1 VKFVKVRKIILFKT
15 TKTCKIKFLK
25 QIYFRKEFDLLDG
38 YYIKNLQD
46 ILYQTLDG
54 CVLSDP
60 PKTDIVKT
68 YVETFNASYLVLVKQ
83 FWKDCY
89 SNMDVKKII

>member
-1 VKFVKVRKIILFKT
+1 MYLI
-15 TKTCKIKFLK
+15 
-25 QIYFRKEFDLLDG
+25 FRKEFDLLDG

-60 PKTDIVKT
+60 PKTDVIKT
-68 YVETFNASYLVLVKQ
+68 YVETFNSCYLVLIKQ

-89 SNMDVKKII
+89 SNMDVKIIYFYIFKIFSNHKL